1 MTERIHRTV
10 VGVALVAALLAT
22 TPAVSSAVG
31 TTTDHQEHEAVTAA
45 GENDSRTAAERLYGV
60 GTGYGQSGTATVHGT
75 LSPAPVALTTGDEDN
90 GSIALATATG
100 IGTGAVRAVTTS
112 GTLGDGPHGV
122 LGDKT
127 NDFDFYK
134 VAGVA
139 GQTLTVS
146 TDGSAASTNT
156 VVGVYDAAGQLLASD
171 DDSGAGALS
180 KLQYPIT
187 AVGDYYVAVAG
198 KSALG
203 DFPADAQNSGSGLGG
218 ADTGA
223 YQVLIASAP
232 IDRDFYAVK
241 LAAGDVLGAALTA
254 TGDRLTV
261 LRPNGSVAVGTDL
274 HSLGKLP
281 AASTLPRGAVDLAVV
296 ADQAGWYAV
305 SVTDGFGAY
314 DLNLGVTRPGVDTTP
329 QTVFLDFDGGSIDL
343 APLGGTGV
351 RQLSGLASY
360 LPNWG
365 LTATDEAA
373 VIAKATAVVKEN
385 LRTDAVR
392 AGYDVNVSIRN
403 SADST
408 DTFGS
413 PNVSR
418 VVIGGKTSESG
429 IGRVGTAQSI
439 DVGNFAHEE
448 TVLVQLDRISAATG
462 PLSLN
467 TYLSTTSN
475 RIAFVGTALG
485 NLASRE
491 LGALYGAAPADP
503 ASTTSTLMDA
513 DSNFPGLY
521 GVGADGLGGTADD
534 VDVDFTSDAYN
545 PATGLTGSQNALNAI
560 GWGIS
565 FPC

>member
-1 MTERIHRTV
+1 MNARIHRTV
-10 VGVALVAALLAT
+10 VGAALIAALLAT
-22 TPAVSSAVG
+22 TPGVSSAVV
-31 TTTDHQEHEAVTAA
+31 TTTNHQEHEVATAA
-45 GENDSRTAAERLYGV
+45 GENDSRATAERLYGV
-60 GTGYGQSGTATVHGT
+60 STATVHGT
-75 LSPAPVALTTGDEDN
+75 LSPAPVALTAGDEDN
-90 GSIALATATG
+90 GSIASATATG

-112 GTLGDGPHGV
+112 GTLGDGPHGS

-127 NDFDFYK
+127 NDFDFYQ
-134 VAGVA
+134 VAGQA

-146 TDGSAASTNT
+146 TDGSPASTNT
-156 VVGVYDAAGQLLASD
+156 VVGLYDAAGQLLASD

-180 KLQYPIT
+180 KLQFPIT
-187 AVGDYYVAVAG
+187 ATADYYVAVAG
-198 KSALG
+198 KSAAG
-203 DFPADAQNSGSGLGG
+203 DFPTDPQNSGSGLGG

-223 YQVLIASAP
+223 YQLLIAAAP

-241 LAAGDVLGAALTA
+241 LAEGDVLGAALGA
-254 TGDRLTV
+254 SGDRLTV
-261 LRPNGSVAVGTDL
+261 IRPNGSVAVGTDL
-274 HSLGKLP
+274 HSLGKVP

-305 SVTDGFGAY
+305 SVTDGFGPY
-314 DLNLGVTRPGVDTTP
+314 DLSLGVSRPAVDDAP

-351 RQLSGLASY
+351 RQLSGLTPY

-365 LTATDEAA
+365 LTAADEAA
-373 VIAKATAVVKEN
+373 VIAKATATVREN

-392 AGYDVNVSIRN
+392 AGYDVNVRIRT
-403 SADST
+403 SADDT

-418 VVIGGKTSESG
+418 VVIGGKTAESG
-429 IGRVGTAQSI
+429 IGRIGTAQSI
-439 DVGNFAHEE
+439 DPGNFAHEE
-448 TVLVQLDRISAATG
+448 TALVQLDRISAATG

-467 TYLSTTSN
+467 TYLTATSD

-503 ASTTSTLMDA
+503 ASTTATLMDA
-513 DSNFPGLY
+513 DGNFPGLY
-521 GVGADGLGGTADD
+521 GVGPDGFGGTADD
-534 VDVDFTSDAYN
+534 LDVDYKTDTYN
-545 PATGLTGSQNALNAI
+545 PASGLTGSQNALNAI
-560 GWGIS
+560 AWGIS